1 MFGTSWA
8 VVDKNIHTIGAKQA
22 DLNICFHENCCL
34 RNLVFLKK
42 YYLFS
47 QKLKDKLILQNWKYL
62 DDFREFF
69 CKNEHFRE
77 KEIL

>member
-1 MFGTSWA
+1 LLLEKLS
-8 VVDKNIHTIGAKQA
+8 
-22 DLNICFHENCCL
+22 
-34 RNLVFLKK
+34 VFEKI
-42 YYLFS
+42 LFIFA
-47 QKLKDKLILQNWKYL
+47 KLKDKLILQNWKYL